1 MSATPG
7 SASGEV
13 VKPEDLDWVIFAAI
27 MAAPLIGM
35 IAATLVAMLL
45 EP

>member
-1 MSATPG
+1 
-7 SASGEV
+7 
-13 VKPEDLDWVIFAAI
+13 LDWVIFAAI